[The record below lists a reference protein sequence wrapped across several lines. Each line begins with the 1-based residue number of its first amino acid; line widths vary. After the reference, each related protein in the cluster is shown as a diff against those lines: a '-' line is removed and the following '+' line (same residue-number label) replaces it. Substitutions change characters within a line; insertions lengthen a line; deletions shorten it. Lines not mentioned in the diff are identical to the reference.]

1 MSSKSKDD
9 DGDNSIKDTEKEHNK
24 TSVVELLDALISHM
38 NAIRSVFK
46 VMILSSF
53 ILAPLSLMFAP
64 VLVIHPFFIQRILF
78 RFPDVG
84 VFLLFFIGV
93 SIMLA
98 SMWLYIG
105 LSEQR
110 FFSNWDKKF
119 SRYTS
124 LKNQLDKETRR
135 TIDRKI
141 DL

>member
-1 MSSKSKDD
+1 MASS
-9 DGDNSIKDTEKEHNK
+9 DGNDNDSNNSIMDQNK
-24 TSVVELLDALISHM
+24 TSVVELLDELISHM
-38 NAIRSVFK
+38 NTTRSVFK

-53 ILAPLSLMFAP
+53 ILAPLSLMLAAVF
-64 VLVIHPFFIQRILF
+64 VIHPFFMNRILF
-78 RFPDVG
+78 RIPEVG
-84 VFLLFFIGV
+84 VFLLIFIGV

-124 LKNQLDKETRR
+124 LKNQLDKELGENTE
-135 TIDRKI
+135 TD
-141 DL
+141 

>member
-1 MSSKSKDD
+1 MSSKSEDD
-9 DGDNSIKDTEKEHNK
+9 DADNSIKEREKEHNK
-24 TSVVELLDALISHM
+24 TSVVELLDELMSHM

-53 ILAPLSLMFAP
+53 ILAPLSLMFAA

-124 LKNQLDKETRR
+124 LKNQLDKE
-135 TIDRKI
+135 
-141 DL
+141 LCEQ

>member
-24 TSVVELLDALISHM
+24 TSVVELLDALICHM

-53 ILAPLSLMFAP
+53 ILAPLSLMFAA

-124 LKNQLDKETRR
+124 LKNQLDKE
-135 TIDRKI
+135 
-141 DL
+141 LGEQ

>member
-1 MSSKSKDD
+1 MSSRSKDN

-24 TSVVELLDALISHM
+24 TIVVELLDALISHM

-53 ILAPLSLMFAP
+53 ILAPLSLMFAA

-119 SRYTS
+119 SRYTL
-124 LKNQLDKETRR
+124 LKNQLDKE
-135 TIDRKI
+135 
-141 DL
+141 LGE

>member
-1 MSSKSKDD
+1 MSSKSKDND
-9 DGDNSIKDTEKEHNK
+9 EDNSIKDTEKEHNK

-53 ILAPLSLMFAP
+53 VLAPLSLMFAA

-78 RFPDVG
+78 RFPNVG

-119 SRYTS
+119 SRFTS
-124 LKNQLDKETRR
+124 LKNQLNRE
-135 TIDRKI
+135 
-141 DL
+141 LGE

>member
-1 MSSKSKDD
+1 MSSRSKDN
-9 DGDNSIKDTEKEHNK
+9 DGDNSIEDTEKEHNK

-53 ILAPLSLMFAP
+53 ILAPLSLMFAA

-124 LKNQLDKETRR
+124 LKNQLDKE
-135 TIDRKI
+135 
-141 DL
+141 LGEQ

>member
-1 MSSKSKDD
+1 MSSKSKDN

-53 ILAPLSLMFAP
+53 ILAPLSLMFAA

-119 SRYTS
+119 RRYTS
-124 LKNQLDKETRR
+124 LKNQLDKELGER
-135 TIDRKI
+135 
-141 DL
+141 

>member
-1 MSSKSKDD
+1 MSSKSKDN

-53 ILAPLSLMFAP
+53 ILAPLSLMFAA

-124 LKNQLDKETRR
+124 LKNQLDKE
-135 TIDRKI
+135 
-141 DL
+141 LGE

>member
-1 MSSKSKDD
+1 MYSR
-9 DGDNSIKDTEKEHNK
+9 IY
-24 TSVVELLDALISHM
+24 
-38 NAIRSVFK
+38 
-46 VMILSSF
+46 
-53 ILAPLSLMFAP
+53 
-64 VLVIHPFFIQRILF
+64 RILF
-78 RFPDVG
+78 RFPDIG

-124 LKNQLDKETRR
+124 LKNQLDKE
-135 TIDRKI
+135 
-141 DL
+141 LAE

>member
-1 MSSKSKDD
+1 MSSEGNKN

-53 ILAPLSLMFAP
+53 ILAPLSLIFAA

-84 VFLLFFIGV
+84 FFLLFFIGV

-124 LKNQLDKETRR
+124 LKNQLDKE
-135 TIDRKI
+135 
-141 DL
+141 LGEQ

>member
-1 MSSKSKDD
+1 MSSKSKDN
-9 DGDNSIKDTEKEHNK
+9 DGDNSTKDTEKEHNK

-53 ILAPLSLMFAP
+53 ILAPLSLMFAA

-110 FFSNWDKKF
+110 FFSNWEKKF

-124 LKNQLDKETRR
+124 LKNQLDKELGER
-135 TIDRKI
+135 
-141 DL
+141 

>member
-1 MSSKSKDD
+1 MSSKSNNN
-9 DGDNSIKDTEKEHNK
+9 DGDNSIKDAEKEHDK
-24 TSVVELLDALISHM
+24 SRVVELLDALISHM

-53 ILAPLSLMFAP
+53 ILAPLSLVFAA

-78 RFPDVG
+78 RFHDVG
-84 VFLLFFIGV
+84 FFLLFFIGV

-105 LSEQR
+105 FSEQR

-124 LKNQLDKETRR
+124 LKNQLGKE
-135 TIDRKI
+135 
-141 DL
+141 LG

>member
-1 MSSKSKDD
+1 MSYS
-9 DGDNSIKDTEKEHNK
+9 NSSGNDSNNSTKDTEKDHKK
-24 TSVVELLDALISHM
+24 TSVIELLDALISHM

-53 ILAPLSLMFAP
+53 ILAPLSLMFAA

-110 FFSNWDKKF
+110 FFSNWERKF
-119 SRYTS
+119 SSYTS
-124 LKNQLDKETRR
+124 LKNQLDKELGDQEK
-135 TIDRKI
+135 TI
-141 DL
+141 

>member
-1 MSSKSKDD
+1 MSSKGKDN
-9 DGDNSIKDTEKEHNK
+9 DGDNSIKDTEKEHSK
-24 TSVVELLDALISHM
+24 TCVVELLDALISHL

-53 ILAPLSLMFAP
+53 ILAPLSLMFAA

-105 LSEQR
+105 LSEHR

-124 LKNQLDKETRR
+124 LKNQLDKELGER
-135 TIDRKI
+135 
-141 DL
+141 

>member
-1 MSSKSKDD
+1 MSTSTSSGNDAN
-9 DGDNSIKDTEKEHNK
+9 NSIKKKDK
-24 TSVVELLDALISHM
+24 TSVVEVLDELIFHM
-38 NAIRSVFK
+38 NSTRTVFK
-46 VMILSSF
+46 IMILSSF
-53 ILAPLSLMFAP
+53 ILAPLSLMLAG
-64 VLVIHPFFIQRILF
+64 VLVIHPFFMDRIWF
-78 RFPDVG
+78 RFPDIG

-124 LKNQLDKETRR
+124 LKNQLDQLDKE
-135 TIDRKI
+135 
-141 DL
+141 LGE

>member
-1 MSSKSKDD
+1 MSSEGNKN

-24 TSVVELLDALISHM
+24 TSVVELLDALISHL

-53 ILAPLSLMFAP
+53 ILAPLSLIFAA

-84 VFLLFFIGV
+84 FFLLFFIGV

-124 LKNQLDKETRR
+124 LKNQLDKE
-135 TIDRKI
+135 
-141 DL
+141 LGEQ

>member
-1 MSSKSKDD
+1 MSTSTSNGNDAN
-9 DGDNSIKDTEKEHNK
+9 NSIKKKDK
-24 TSVVELLDALISHM
+24 TSIVEVLDELIFHM
-38 NAIRSVFK
+38 NSTRTVFK
-46 VMILSSF
+46 IMILSSF
-53 ILAPLSLMFAP
+53 ILAPLSLMLAG
-64 VLVIHPFFIQRILF
+64 VLVIHPFFMHRILF
-78 RFPDVG
+78 RFPEIG

-124 LKNQLDKETRR
+124 LKNQLDKE
-135 TIDRKI
+135 
-141 DL
+141 LGE

>member
-1 MSSKSKDD
+1 MSSKSKDN

-53 ILAPLSLMFAP
+53 ILAPLSLMFAA

-110 FFSNWDKKF
+110 FFSNWDKRF
-119 SRYTS
+119 SKYTS
-124 LKNQLDKETRR
+124 LKNQLDKE
-135 TIDRKI
+135 
-141 DL
+141 LGEQ

>member
-1 MSSKSKDD
+1 MASSDD
-9 DGDNSIKDTEKEHNK
+9 NDNDSNNSIKDQNK
-24 TSVVELLDALISHM
+24 TSVVELLDELISHM
-38 NAIRSVFK
+38 NTTRSVFK

-53 ILAPLSLMFAP
+53 ILAPLSLMLDAVF
-64 VLVIHPFFIQRILF
+64 VIHPFFMNRILF
-78 RFPDVG
+78 RIPEVG

-124 LKNQLDKETRR
+124 LKNQLDKELGENTE
-135 TIDRKI
+135 TD
-141 DL
+141 